1 MFQKPDSM
9 ETDNTVLSQIP
20 FNSRWPMRSWKYKK
34 KRKRNVAMSEA
45 NWRRARGEPRLI
57 DPWRGGLVNVTQS
70 NGSASLKCQ
79 LYPDKPSRFR
89 GRPFNSWGEGW
100 VISGHQ
106 EFFFLAIW
114 WAGYFFLFF
123 SHKPSITFVLHAIF
137 FFRQA
142 LAGNFFSKS
151 PTPSLK
157 S

>member
-1 MFQKPDSM
+1 MNNFR
-9 ETDNTVLSQIP
+9 NGAFTVLCQFPRTKFCAARKVSPNWLQETMTCHSSHCFSIVWLGWCVICHQTELG
-20 FNSRWPMRSWKYKK
+20 RTELRSDF
-34 KRKRNVAMSEA
+34 SE
-45 NWRRARGEPRLI
+45 RLFI
-57 DPWRGGLVNVTQS
+57 
-70 NGSASLKCQ
+70 
-79 LYPDKPSRFR
+79 R

-123 SHKPSITFVLHAIF
+123 SHKLSITFVLHAIF